1 MDNYYHPASLGH
13 YSVPENIPQH
23 RIAPS
28 RSSLSL
34 QATIRHIADQGPV
47 HTSKTWTNSSGD
59 HNILNNTDELDDR
72 AAFVQEYNRLAKK
85 VGLLLEELV
94 VKLTILEW
102 STDIS
107 D

>member
-1 MDNYYHPASLGH
+1 MDNYYHPAALGH
-13 YSVPENIPQH
+13 YSAPDNIPQH

-59 HNILNNTDELDDR
+59 HNILNDTDELDDR
-72 AAFVQEYNRLAKK
+72 AGFVQEYNHLAKK
-85 VGLLLEELV
+85 VSLLLEELTV
-94 VKLTILEW
+94 ELIIPEW
-102 STDIS
+102 SENIGG
-107 D
+107 